1 MKCKDYYLNA
11 SFLSQEMITSKTVI
25 LNKFTFFYIKKKVNQ
40 GTSQLL
46 PTHKIEY
53 LILQPVTLIKIRG
66 SITRFSFRVH
76 MEPCVCVNHSF
87 EIRPGHRSGQV
98 IGSRVRWVDPV
109 QSKKKNTKKP

>member
-25 LNKFTFFYIKKKVNQ
+25 LNKFTFLYKKKVNQ

-53 LILQPVTLIKIRG
+53 LILQPVTLIQLRG
-66 SITRFSFRVH
+66 PITRLSFRVH
-76 MEPCVCVNHSF
+76 MQPCGCVNL
-87 EIRPGHRSGQV
+87 ILPCCYLIPYKQNV
-98 IGSRVRWVDPV
+98 ADYQSRRQHFSDRLEF
-109 QSKKKNTKKP
+109 